1 MSTQYRN
8 EMAASLEALG
18 NSVNN
23 LIQQGFEPIGGVTL
37 IQVGDNVN
45 YIQTLFC
52 KFPSKSNNDGDE
64 MKEVRKLVA
73 AGRKLEAVKLLK
85 DLKDLSLK
93 DAKDIVDAME

>member
-37 IQVGDNVN
+37 IQVGDTVN

>member
-1 MSTQYRN
+1 M
-8 EMAASLEALG
+8 
-18 NSVNN
+18 
-23 LIQQGFEPIGGVTL
+23 
-37 IQVGDNVN
+37 IQVGDTVN